1 MDRLM
6 EVTMLIQKLNA
17 KLSTSVPLMVPE
29 ALPSTA
35 SCVPTEP
42 FSTRTTSSATGG
54 LTLTAPPL
62 RSCTASMTSTLLS
75 VMLLLVPPVTL
86 RLTTLLPLL
95 LKDMLPLLSTKV
107 LDAAQADRDLS
118 EDATTTEEDSKS
130 ERCLQQHPTTLNI
143 IHNTYQQQTKI
154 SKLSG
159 H

>member
-29 ALPSTA
+29 ALPSTV

-62 RSCTASMTSTLLS
+62 RSCTASMTNTLLS

-86 RLTTLLPLL
+86 RLTMLLPLL

-118 EDATTTEEDSKS
+118 EDATTTEGDSKS
-130 ERCLQQHPTTLNI
+130 ERCNNIQQHST
-143 IHNTYQQQTKI
+143 
-154 SKLSG
+154 
-159 H
+159 